1 MHQRLVTTEFAIERV
16 VPFFQPIID
25 LKHNKV
31 WRYECLARLVT
42 ESDHI
47 FLPSDFL
54 YIVDRE
60 KANIE
65 LTHHIYSLGHQYL
78 SSHQMPWSINL
89 SSADL
94 EDENMVDWLIG
105 ECKQRDNDLFGIE
118 VSIDDALNLISVIEK
133 LAAQCQNLS
142 ISIDDIESADINLE
156 QLLKIGVDALK
167 LRGSVANNVHNE
179 HARQTQIMPLIALCK
194 QYHTKLVAEH
204 IEDRETLAELSG
216 LGIRYGQ
223 GFFFNSPAA
232 TVS

>member
-1 MHQRLVTTEFAIERV
+1 MHQRLVTSEFAIERV

-25 LKHNKV
+25 LKYNTV

-47 FLPSDFL
+47 FLPSEFL

-65 LTHHIYSLGHQYL
+65 LTHHIYALGHQYL

-94 EDENMVDWLIG
+94 RDENMVDWLVN

-118 VSIDDALNLISVIEK
+118 VSIDDALDSIQVIER
-133 LAAQCQNLS
+133 LVAQCKNLS
-142 ISIDDIESADINLE
+142 ISIDDIESADSELE
-156 QLLKIGVDALK
+156 KLLKIGVDALK
-167 LRGSVANNVHNE
+167 IRGSVSNNVHDE
-179 HARQTQIMPLIALCK
+179 AARLSQIIPLVALCK
-194 QYHTKLVAEH
+194 RYQTKLVAEH
-204 IEDRETLAELSG
+204 IEDSETLAELSE